1 MPLLNQTIA
10 PNGASMTSTPS
21 PKRRALTKRQREI
34 FEFLRD
40 KIVNR
45 GYGPTVREIGE
56 EFGIRSPNGVMCHL
70 KALEKKGLIIRESN
84 MSRAIKLASSSPR
97 QQSVEFLGTA
107 VSGSPIRDADSPDE
121 RVEFSDLLNG
131 EDTVTLQ
138 VEGTAF
144 TPLGIADG
152 DFMIISRNQQ
162 GESDSLVI
170 ALDERDHVTIC
181 RVAEDGTTPIP
192 AIPGAAELA
201 KCQVIGVLAGVV
213 RKLEIPKLAKPE
225 SNGTVSANLPA

>member
-1 MPLLNQTIA
+1 
-10 PNGASMTSTPS
+10 MTSSPSPSPS

-84 MSRAIKLASSSPR
+84 MSRAIKLADGSPR
-97 QQSVEFLGTA
+97 QQSVKFLGTA
-107 VSGSPIRDADSPDE
+107 VSGSPIRDADSPDD
-121 RVEFSDLLNG
+121 RVEFSDLFTG
-131 EDTVTLQ
+131 EDIVTLQ

-144 TPLGIADG
+144 TPLGITDG

-162 GESDSLVI
+162 GKSASLVI

-181 RVAEDGTTPIP
+181 RIPEDGSTPIP
-192 AIPGAAELA
+192 AIPGASESA
-201 KCQVIGVLAGVV
+201 KYEVIGVLAGVV
-213 RKLEIPKLAKPE
+213 RKIEIPKLAEPE
-225 SNGTVSANLPA
+225 LNGTVSANLSA

>member
-1 MPLLNQTIA
+1 
-10 PNGASMTSTPS
+10 MTSSPSPSPS

-84 MSRAIKLASSSPR
+84 MSRAIKLADGSPR
-97 QQSVEFLGTA
+97 QQSVKFLGTA
-107 VSGSPIRDADSPDE
+107 VSGSPIRDADSPDD
-121 RVEFSDLLNG
+121 RVEFSDLFTG
-131 EDTVTLQ
+131 EDIVTLQ

-144 TPLGIADG
+144 TPLGITDG

-162 GESDSLVI
+162 GKSASLVI

-181 RVAEDGTTPIP
+181 RIPEDGSTPIP
-192 AIPGAAELA
+192 AIPGAPESA
-201 KCQVIGVLAGVV
+201 KCEVIGVLAGVV
-213 RKLEIPKLAKPE
+213 RKLEIPKLAEPE
-225 SNGTVSANLPA
+225 LNGTVSANLSA